1 MVTFDFLLTE
11 QFTSAREK
19 FSRVKQSASNA
30 LKSRGSKKTGAT
42 WRRGRWD
49 IRVQFPKQWWRIGS
63 VISGSRDRTQWWWH
77 SILGT
82 WGWFFPRKSFPL
94 RKKSSLQQQNWVQL
108 IVLYLLCYGAMWL
121 PPPFVALCMAFP
133 RSRTFSGW
141 RLCVYLQPPLKN
153 MLRRPWGGTSFV
165 QIFENFENLTIS
177 SFWWKEINLR
187 PTVSKDFNGLLLVEE
202 FFSHRKALSGLVN
215 PLGLRTDL

>member
-1 MVTFDFLLTE
+1 MKNRISHFRKSRPHAMMVTFHLRNVRLI
-11 QFTSAREK
+11 
-19 FSRVKQSASNA
+19 FSSEEFPASEEVFA
-30 LKSRGSKKTGAT
+30 STAEL
-42 WRRGRWD
+42 
-49 IRVQFPKQWWRIGS
+49 GS
-63 VISGSRDRTQWWWH
+63 V
-77 SILGT
+77 
-82 WGWFFPRKSFPL
+82 
-94 RKKSSLQQQNWVQL
+94 

-187 PTVSKDFNGLLLVEE
+187 LTVSKDFNGLLLVEE

>member
-1 MVTFDFLLTE
+1 MLLFSLRPLGDIWTLWALACPVMVTFDFLLTE

-30 LKSRGSKKTGAT
+30 LKSRESKKTGAT

-49 IRVQFPKQWWRIGS
+49 IRVRFPKQWWRIRS
-63 VISGSRDRTQWWWH
+63 VISGSRDRTWWWWH

-121 PPPFVALCMAFP
+121 PPPFVALCIVFP
-133 RSRTFSGW
+133 RSHTLLDEGYAFTFS
-141 RLCVYLQPPLKN
+141 P
-153 MLRRPWGGTSFV
+153 
-165 QIFENFENLTIS
+165 
-177 SFWWKEINLR
+177 
-187 PTVSKDFNGLLLVEE
+187 
-202 FFSHRKALSGLVN
+202 H
-215 PLGLRTDL
+215 